1 MSRAIVIG
9 AGLGGLASAI
19 RLARQG
25 LDTTLISQ
33 GLGGLQL
40 SQGTIDILGYDP
52 EPVTDP
58 LAAAGRLAPPHP
70 YAVIG
75 SAPVAAGVDW
85 LSQLLGPELL
95 VGQTSANTWLPTA
108 VGALRPT
115 ALVQPSMVAG
125 AVQAEAA
132 WAIVGLS
139 RLKDFSAALVAGN
152 LNRTE
157 LPGGGRLR
165 CRPLVIDLMARAGE
179 ADSSGLVFARALDR
193 PEVQDRLIAAL
204 GPELAEGESVGLP
217 AVLGLE
223 DLTVYDRLAQALG
236 RPVFEIPLPPPSV
249 PGLRLNQALLALA
262 KAAGVRFVNGAA
274 VVGFEAAA
282 DRVTAV
288 MTAAAGHPRSYP
300 GEVFVYAPGGFESGA
315 LAMDS
320 YYQVKET
327 VFDLPLHGL
336 DDVEQLITGDYAAPQ
351 AIFAVGLGVD
361 AAMRPVDLSGNVVY
375 ENLHAVGSILAGAIP
390 WHEKSGEG
398 IALGSAWAATQAI
411 QEELK

>member
-1 MSRAIVIG
+1 
-9 AGLGGLASAI
+9 
-19 RLARQG
+19 
-25 LDTTLISQ
+25 
-33 GLGGLQL
+33 
-40 SQGTIDILGYDP
+40 
-52 EPVTDP
+52 
-58 LAAAGRLAPPHP
+58 LAAAGRAVAPHP

-75 SAPVAAGVDW
+75 AAQVAAGVDW

-95 VGQTSANTWLPTA
+95 VGQTNANTWLPTA

-115 ALVQPSMVAG
+115 ALVQPAMAAG
-125 AVQAEAA
+125 AARAGA
-132 WAIVGLS
+132 TWAIVGLS

-157 LPGGGRLR
+157 LPDGGRLS
-165 CRPLVIDLMARAGE
+165 CRPLVIDLMARPGE

-193 PEVQDRLIAAL
+193 TEVQDRLIAAL
-204 GPELAEGESVGLP
+204 EPELAAGEAVGLP

-223 DLTVYDRLAQALG
+223 DHSVHRRLAEAWG

-249 PGLRLNQALLALA
+249 PGMRLNQALLALA

-274 VVGFEAAA
+274 VVGF
-282 DRVTAV
+282 
-288 MTAAAGHPRSYP
+288 TAAAGRVGEVVTAAAGRPHSYP
-300 GEVFVYAPGGFESGA
+300 AEVFVYAPGGFESGA

-336 DDVEQLITGDYAAPQ
+336 EDVEQLITGDYAAPQ
-351 AIFAVGLGVD
+351 PIFAVGLGVD
-361 AAMRPVDLSGNVVY
+361 AAMRPVDLSGDVVY
-375 ENLHAVGSILAGAIP
+375 ENLHAVGSVLAGAIP